1 MTSQLKPTFSRKILV
16 VDDEPIIRTLIG
28 ERLTQAG
35 FEVRNAP
42 DALSAKRE
50 MLKFDPDALV
60 VDLDL
65 GDGPSGTELISA
77 LQEINPALGF
87 VLLTNYT
94 PTAAEMKSGKNL
106 RYLSKRDVSDISLI
120 IEALDS
126 VLREGESKIGEV
138 ADSKLSVLTQGQ
150 VDVLGM
156 LAQGLSN
163 QEISVA
169 RGVGLRAVEQTIH
182 RIYQALGLTKDAGT
196 SSRVTAARI
205 YTSEMGLRRT
215 RK

>member
-1 MTSQLKPTFSRKILV
+1 MDFTRRILV
-16 VDDEPIIRTLIG
+16 VDDEPIIRTLIA
-28 ERLTQAG
+28 ERLAQVG

-65 GDGPSGTELISA
+65 GDGPSGTELIAA

-94 PTAAEMKSGKNL
+94 PTPAEMKSARNL
-106 RYLSKRDVSDISLI
+106 RYLSKRDVSDINLI

-126 VLREGESKIGEV
+126 VLREGESRVGEV
-138 ADSKLSVLTQGQ
+138 VESKLSVLTQGQ
-150 VDVLGM
+150 VEVLGM

-163 QEISVA
+163 NDIAMA
-169 RGVGLRAVEQTIH
+169 RDVGLRAVEQTVH
-182 RIYQALGLTKDAGT
+182 RIYQALGLNRDTGT
-196 SSRVTAARI
+196 SSRVSAARI

-215 RK
+215 RQ

>member
-1 MTSQLKPTFSRKILV
+1 MEFARRILV
-16 VDDEPIIRTLIG
+16 VDDEPILRTLIS
-28 ERLTQAG
+28 ERLEQSG

-65 GDGPSGTELISA
+65 GDGPSGTELIAA

-94 PTAAEMKSGKNL
+94 PTAAEMKSANNL
-106 RYLSKRDVSDISLI
+106 RYLNKRDVSDINLI
-120 IEALDS
+120 IKELD
-126 VLREGESKIGEV
+126 EV
-138 ADSKLSVLTQGQ
+138 MRHGQAVVQNLKESKLSALTPGQ
-150 VDVLGM
+150 VEVLGM
-156 LAQGLSN
+156 VAHGLSN
-163 QEISVA
+163 AEIASE

-182 RIYQALGLTKDAGT
+182 RIYQTLGLTRDSAT
-196 SSRVTAARI
+196 SSRVSAARI
-205 YTSEMGLRRT
+205 FASEMGLRQS